1 MVSKSLD
8 HATDSV
14 FWRSSASKCSM
25 ALSNNDKTN
34 LVYFRNS
41 STVFEFDKAI
51 DISSQAKG
59 QNFSSVKAAVV
70 AHGSLNVNQHAACDF
85 KIS

>member
-14 FWRSSASKCSM
+14 FWRSSAWKCSM

-51 DISSQAKG
+51 DIPLKRKG
-59 QNFSSVKAAVV
+59 RFPVCKNYSPMNVLCRTKDMFADFSK
-70 AHGSLNVNQHAACDF
+70 SL
-85 KIS
+85 K